1 VLWNGLI
8 DRYHYPGYQPLPGAQ
23 LRYLIG
29 WDGGVVGAMGFGAAA
44 WKVGVRD
51 RWIGWDA
58 ASREKHLGRVLNRA
72 RFLILPRVRVAN
84 PASKVLGLAA
94 RQVPGEFGQR
104 YGVRPVWLAT
114 FVEAGRFAGTCYRA
128 ANWRY
133 PGQTTGRGKLDRE
146 ALPIKDVYVYPL
158 QSGFRRALG
167 GAA

>member
-51 RWIGWDA
+51 RWIGWEA
-58 ASREKHLGRVLNRA
+58 ASREQHLGRVLNHA
-72 RFLILPRVRVAN
+72 RFLILPRVRVAF
-84 PASKVLGLAA
+84 A
-94 RQVPGEFGQR
+94 EC
-104 YGVRPVWLAT
+104 YGVRPGWLAT

-133 PGQTTGRGKLDRE
+133 LGQTTGRGKLDRE

-167 GAA
+167 AAA